1 MVVVPAAVTV
11 VLPGFPTTTAGIVSG
26 DVVVVVVV
34 TERVGAGGG
43 GVETICESGPEEQP
57 ASKPR
62 MPQNVRTGVSRLII
76 HAEVEPDSRVVIF
89 VFIVPAYTPRPS
101 LTMGCCTKGQ

>member
-1 MVVVPAAVTV
+1 MVVVPAVVTV

-43 GVETICESGPEEQP
+43 GVETICESGPEAQP

-62 MPQNVRTGVSRLII
+62 IPQKGRIGESRLITRI
-76 HAEVEPDSRVVIF
+76 EVEPDSRVVIF
-89 VFIVPAYTPRPS
+89 VFIVRAYIPRAS
-101 LTMGCCTKGQ
+101 TAMGCCTKG